1 MSNVTVQEKIVG
13 SDAGKLQTDLRDV
26 FSKILSH
33 ARRIDMTMTMGN
45 TTEAIGQ
52 IRELEVY
59 LEMGLEVLTRP
70 LARES

>member
-1 MSNVTVQEKIVG
+1 MSNVTVQETIVG
-13 SDAGKLQTDLRDV
+13 SEAGKLQTDLRDV